1 MLIRIAIFFIR
12 DRIRV
17 RILAVLIR
25 SQALEGYH
33 WMVFTLQ
40 TLSRVHVHAA
50 IFNE

>member
-40 TLSRVHVHAA
+40 KLSRANVQAEV
-50 IFNE
+50 FNE